1 MFHNRKVT
9 KRLLMERAGLVSEET
24 FYSDE
29 HQADYITQTLGSFM
43 KDDEYEHVR
52 KAAHHLPVEVV
63 VKIYKELGLFDLA
76 GTIELEDKLS
86 EMMKSDFVELHQEI
100 NDAIAQRAMDAD
112 PMYNYNEE
120 AKPGDPDY
128 VDPTTGVSQSS
139 IDMAMQQAGMKEQSE
154 ESKLKNEK
162 EYLEYFLAGFF
173 NLNGDDATREP
184 DHESEDE
191 ILNMGDEYGFP
202 SKSEKA
208 IAFATAFDH
217 DWDSMTAEEAE
228 QAGLE
233 AWNTGQKTFLQVV
246 NKLEDEMKG
255 AASDY
260 KGMEDTYRDLR
271 TSR

>member
-1 MFHNRKVT
+1 
-9 KRLLMERAGLVSEET
+9 MERAGLVSEET

-43 KDDEYEHVR
+43 KDDEYKDFRE
-52 KAAHHLPVEVV
+52 AAHKLPVEVV

-100 NDAIAQRAMDAD
+100 NNAIAQGAMDAD
-112 PMYNYNEE
+112 PRYSSMYEAEE
-120 AKPGDPDY
+120 P
-128 VDPTTGVSQSS
+128 
-139 IDMAMQQAGMKEQSE
+139 
-154 ESKLKNEK
+154 KLKDEK

-191 ILNMGDEYGFP
+191 ILNMEDEYGLP
-202 SKSEKA
+202 SKSDKA

-246 NKLEDEMKG
+246 NKLKDEMKG